1 MEQNVLEEMKG
12 KEKKEM
18 ELTNLV
24 WTKRIERNGI

>member
-1 MEQNVLEEMKG
+1 MLEERKG